1 MMIKQVII
9 SFYRKVV
16 PLRIKKLLC
25 LGNRFNQIWEWY
37 LIKRVPSRQRKALQE
52 LQGKEKIRCV
62 FFALFDSVWKYDVI
76 YRIMEK
82 HPRFEPVILV
92 CPIVNYGRVNM
103 LKNMEESL
111 LYYKKKG
118 FRVLKSYDE
127 KTDSYLD
134 VRKTL
139 NPDIIFFTNPY
150 KGLIDDQYFITEFQ
164 DKLTIYVPYSMNNSK
179 AHEANYGLILYNL
192 LWRHYLPTT
201 KHLDY
206 SIAYSR
212 NKGRNSVVS
221 GYPAIEELVD
231 GHETTGADWKLPNKE
246 LKKIIWA
253 PHHTIE
259 PVGVVYFSCFLRYC
273 DFMIKMA
280 CKYSDKI
287 QMVFKPHPLLKN
299 KLDLLWGKEK
309 ADAYYAKWKKMPN
322 TNVNEGDY
330 IDLFLTSD
338 AMIHDSGS
346 FISEY
351 LYVNKPV
358 MRTLNDVDES
368 EKMNDFAMECISNHY
383 LAKKESDIEQ
393 FIQNVIH
400 DVDPLKDKRT
410 KFVEQVLM
418 PKGSPS
424 ENIVNDIL
432 DSIDHQVLYR
442 N

>member
-1 MMIKQVII
+1 
-9 SFYRKVV
+9 
-16 PLRIKKLLC
+16 
-25 LGNRFNQIWEWY
+25 
-37 LIKRVPSRQRKALQE
+37 
-52 LQGKEKIRCV
+52 
-62 FFALFDSVWKYDVI
+62 
-76 YRIMEK
+76 
-82 HPRFEPVILV
+82 
-92 CPIVNYGRVNM
+92 
-103 LKNMEESL
+103 
-111 LYYKKKG
+111 
-118 FRVLKSYDE
+118 
-127 KTDSYLD
+127 
-134 VRKTL
+134 
-139 NPDIIFFTNPY
+139 
-150 KGLIDDQYFITEFQ
+150 
-164 DKLTIYVPYSMNNSK
+164 
-179 AHEANYGLILYNL
+179 
-192 LWRHYLPTT
+192 
-201 KHLDY
+201 
-206 SIAYSR
+206 
-212 NKGRNSVVS
+212 
-221 GYPAIEELVD
+221 
-231 GHETTGADWKLPNKE
+231 
-246 LKKIIWA
+246 
-253 PHHTIE
+253 
-259 PVGVVYFSCFLRYC
+259 
-273 DFMIKMA
+273 
-280 CKYSDKI
+280 
-287 QMVFKPHPLLKN
+287 MVFKPHPLLKN

-309 ADAYYAKWKKMPN
+309 ADGYYAKWKKMPN